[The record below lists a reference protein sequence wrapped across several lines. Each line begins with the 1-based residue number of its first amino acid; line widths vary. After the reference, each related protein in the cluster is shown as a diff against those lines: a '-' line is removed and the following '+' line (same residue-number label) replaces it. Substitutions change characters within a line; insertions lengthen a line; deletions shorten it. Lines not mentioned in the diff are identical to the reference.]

1 MSSILKQ
8 NAREVLTDDSKTDTI
23 GKIIDRKEEQEELD
37 SDVFNPIKEGDVG
50 VSTTYI
56 YGGSGTGK
64 TYTVNMKVAE
74 VEEEVEDPLSLEAI
88 YINGRKYTTYHKF
101 LVKLLDQLS
110 HRLPVKINGKS
121 IEKVPASGR
130 SVSFLYDLLKELVEQ
145 HECRLL
151 VTLDEIDKINKDG
164 AQQIISMFWDMKS
177 QGFDVQLISISNDPI
192 MLESLDGD
200 IDRRIGNK
208 IHFPHYNAVQLTE
221 ILQEFA
227 ELTLKEGSYEKE
239 ELVYIAKEV
248 ATTSGSASEAKKL
261 LYHTAKR
268 SEDHLDSDLMDE
280 AQDKVE
286 KQMLRDEVFS
296 KPLHHQL
303 SLLAVAKCQ
312 LDYEQAQRRGSTNH
326 AEKDAPTTKKIY
338 NRYSEICRKFD
349 IEAKSRRTLIRSL
362 NTLEKDDMISTNLE
376 GLGRGKGVSK
386 LHRLMYDS
394 AIMEEL
400 LLESL
405 EDDIYLGEEE
415 IQKVKI

>member
-1 MSSILKQ
+1 MNQILKG

-37 SDVFNPIKEGDVG
+37 GDVFDPIKEGGVG

-74 VEEEVEDPLSLEAI
+74 VEEEVEDPLTLEPI

-110 HRLPVKINGKS
+110 HRLPVKVNGES
-121 IEKVPASGR
+121 IDKVPASGR
-130 SVSFLYDLLKELVEQ
+130 STPFLLDMLKEILDEQ
-145 HECRLL
+145 ECRLL
-151 VTLDEIDKINKDG
+151 VTLDEIDKMDKDG

-177 QGFDVQLISISNDPI
+177 QDFDVQLISISNDPI
-192 MLESLDGD
+192 MLEKLDGD
-200 IDRRIGNK
+200 INRRIGNK
-208 IHFPHYNAVQLTE
+208 IHFPHYNALQLTE

-227 ELTLKEGSYEKE
+227 DLCLEEGTYEKKH
-239 ELVYIAKEV
+239 LVKIAKEV
-248 ATTSGSASEAKKL
+248 ANTSGSASEAKKL

-268 SEDHLDSDLMDE
+268 SEGELDPELMDE

-303 SLLAVAKCQ
+303 SLLAVAQCQ
-312 LDYEQAQRRGSTNH
+312 IEYEEAKRNTSSSH

-338 NRYSEICRKFD
+338 NKYTDLCRKYEVD
-349 IEAKSRRTLIRSL
+349 AKSRRTLIRSL

-386 LHRLMYDS
+386 LHALMYDS

-400 LLESL
+400 ILQSL
-405 EDDIYLGEEE
+405 EDDVMIEVE
-415 IQKVKI
+415 V